1 MNENTQDVDLNNGVV
16 NEDNDDT
23 QDVDNQLSELE
34 ELRRY
39 KAEQEEAKLQA
50 ERNREAAKRR
60 LAQKQPTNNNLIPSD
75 ISKDLE
81 EVKFALKVD
90 NLSEQTGF
98 TKAQIKD
105 VLKMIPNATIETFT
119 NPLIA
124 DGLKE
129 QLRKTNLQA
138 NTPGAGK
145 PATVNGKTFKEMS
158 KAERQANFGKII
170 NG

>member
-1 MNENTQDVDLNNGVV
+1 MNETHEDIDLNNDVV
-16 NEDNDDT
+16 DEEVENIDDT
-23 QDVDNQLSELE
+23 TSELE

-60 LAQKQPTNNNLIPSD
+60 LSQKQPNNSNLNQSTL
-75 ISKDLE
+75 KDLE
-81 EVKFALKVD
+81 EVKLALKVE

-98 TKAQIKD
+98 TKQHIKD
-105 VLKMIPNATIETFT
+105 VLKMIPNATVETFT
-119 NPLIA
+119 NPLIS

-129 QLRKTNLQA
+129 QLRKASLQA

-145 PATVNGKTFKEMS
+145 PATVNGKTFKEMT
-158 KAERQANFGKII
+158 KEERQANFGKMIQ
-170 NG
+170 G